1 MKASRGLV
9 ACVGYV
15 LLYCW
20 GCKTGGHHLNLNPSH
35 TWSFAFIGYHCSK
48 YRFSLVR
55 CFPALIGIVGTA
67 VADTANIS
75 FSPGPAK
82 KGYSDLGLWQ

>member
-1 MKASRGLV
+1 MGGMFCCIAGDGSQGLAHARQV
-9 ACVGYV
+9 V
-15 LLYCW
+15 
-20 GCKTGGHHLNLNPSH
+20 TTNLNPSH

-82 KGYSDLGLWQ
+82 EGHSDLGLWQ